1 MRIAAD
7 ITKLIGNTP
16 LVRLNRLTA
25 GIAAGTTVAAKLE
38 FFNPA
43 HSVKDRIGVSMI
55 DALEKAGKIAPG
67 RTVLIEPT
75 SGNTGVG
82 LAFVAAARGY
92 RLILTMPET
101 MSIERRKVLKLLGAE
116 VVLTSGPMGM
126 KGEIAKAQELLAEY
140 GSNGVQPQQF
150 ENPANPAIHEA
161 TTGPEL
167 WNDTDGKMDIFVVG
181 VGTGGTLTGVGRF
194 WKPRK
199 PSLKMVAVE
208 PSHSPVISG
217 GAPGPH
223 KIQGL
228 RAGFIPKKLDTSFV
242 DASFQVSNDQAFA
255 MARRLAKEEGILGG
269 ISSGA
274 AAHAA
279 VEVAKRPDSAGKL
292 IVFIIPDTSERYVS
306 TDLFKEEEVA
316 AGAVAI

>member
-1 MRIAAD
+1 MRANNILE
-7 ITKLIGNTP
+7 TIGDTP
-16 LVRLNRLTA
+16 HVRINRLF
-25 GIAAGTTVAAKLE
+25 GTRAEVWLKLE
-38 FFNPA
+38 RANPGG
-43 HSVKDRIGVSMI
+43 SIKDRIGVAMI
-55 DALEKAGKIAPG
+55 EALETAGKILPG
-67 RTVLIEPT
+67 KTVLIEPT
-75 SGNTGVG
+75 SGNTGIG

-116 VVLTSGPMGM
+116 VVLTPGPMGM
-126 KGEIAKAQELLAEY
+126 KGAIAKAQELLAEY

-228 RAGFIPKKLDTSFV
+228 GAGFIPKNLDTSFV

-279 VEVAKRPDSAGKL
+279 VEIAKRPDSAGKL